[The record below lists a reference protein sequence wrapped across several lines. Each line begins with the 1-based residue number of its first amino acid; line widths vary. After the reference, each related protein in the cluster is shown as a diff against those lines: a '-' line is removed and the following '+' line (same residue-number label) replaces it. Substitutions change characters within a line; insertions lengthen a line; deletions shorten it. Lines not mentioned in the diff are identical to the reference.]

1 MQIYRKRNRYALSTL
16 LFALGG
22 TSVLSATTAN
32 ADSVLNLKPNM
43 NAGDFNLTTQVG
55 NEMDFPVMF
64 DRPSGVN
71 AAALAGTI
79 RGLGTNSQLYKSAAM
94 KVPDLAND
102 DKMNSLLSDALN
114 PSSAN
119 YNSARQDIVGLINWY
134 NSLGGQ

>member
-1 MQIYRKRNRYALSTL
+1 MQIYRKRNRYALSAL

-32 ADSVLNLKPNM
+32 ADSVLNLKPDM

-71 AAALAGTI
+71 GAGVW
-79 RGLGTNSQLYKSAAM
+79 GAS
-94 KVPDLAND
+94 
-102 DKMNSLLSDALN
+102 
-114 PSSAN
+114 
-119 YNSARQDIVGLINWY
+119 
-134 NSLGGQ
+134 